1 MASVESHPVITLNPS
16 RPTFLDLPLEIRRR
30 IYTLSGLVRNCPLYL
45 QVWTSSQ
52 RKWAI
57 KAASCYD
64 DKIPCACL
72 QNSHLPGLDCDC
84 FLSDHG
90 YESPPVQI
98 FRTSQKVAQ
107 EAIELFYSSN
117 RFQISCVFPWA
128 LKSLRQIG
136 TDNLKYITSLRLSF
150 HTLCLVGDDP
160 WRHVGG
166 CCMHVE
172 APATR
177 TRPHYDD
184 IILSRCREIFSFLN
198 TVVREDTLK
207 FSLKCNFDTI
217 RMVAPTTDLIRKLP
231 VMKEAAVRITG
242 LCPWLEM
249 GLDPYNLAQ
258 DLANHLTDR
267 RRLTQQPSAP
277 PPEGF
282 RYLDLP
288 QEFQLVVM
296 ERTALIAPSKLSW
309 DLFTRFIANTRQAHL
324 YRCATCEALRLAEHL
339 QPWYHTTLH
348 EQATELFYRKNHFV
362 ILNMLHLLEQRAVLH
377 RLQLTLICHVP
388 HDSSFWLDPGQKDP
402 SETFTRQ
409 NLLANFVI
417 DLRQMR
423 ENGLKDLFIV
433 LMKADRYGAL
443 ELSSDLSS
451 EAWLEKSIMGPEYD
465 SMTRGKQVLRADHT
479 TSQFDDDNP
488 WSGT

>member
-1 MASVESHPVITLNPS
+1 
-16 RPTFLDLPLEIRRR
+16 
-30 IYTLSGLVRNCPLYL
+30 
-45 QVWTSSQ
+45 
-52 RKWAI
+52 
-57 KAASCYD
+57 
-64 DKIPCACL
+64 
-72 QNSHLPGLDCDC
+72 
-84 FLSDHG
+84 
-90 YESPPVQI
+90 
-98 FRTSQKVAQ
+98 
-107 EAIELFYSSN
+107 
-117 RFQISCVFPWA
+117 
-128 LKSLRQIG
+128 
-136 TDNLKYITSLRLSF
+136 
-150 HTLCLVGDDP
+150 
-160 WRHVGG
+160 
-166 CCMHVE
+166 MHVE

-339 QPWYHTTLH
+339 QPWYHTTRMASRCKCWRFPISLFLVNHAVH

-362 ILNMLHLLEQRAVLH
+362 ILNSEICPEYKLDRSLLLRKLPSAAISHLRTLTIQLPARVFLLGSSRLQAWPRGKINKENPLKIESGLSRSFTAVLHLLEQRAVLH